1 MHRRVRNRR
10 MPSCVARHMTSAPTI
25 GILGAGK
32 VGTVLA
38 RLVHAAGH
46 PVLLSGS
53 GDPAR
58 IRLIVDVIAPGARAV
73 WSADAAREADIVV
86 LALPLGKLDSVPVDA
101 LAGKVVVDAMNYWW
115 ETDGLRDDLS
125 DVRTSTSELVQQH
138 LPASRVVK
146 GFNHM
151 GYHDLDEGALPAGH
165 PERSAI
171 ALASDD
177 REALDVV
184 ADLVDAI
191 GFDPV
196 ALPTLADGIAL
207 EPGSLAFGADV
218 GASELRETVRDFW
231 SSQRG
236 LAVARARRSPGPVA
250 GADAAVE
257 VTAG

>member
-1 MHRRVRNRR
+1 
-10 MPSCVARHMTSAPTI
+10 MTSPATI

-38 RLVHAAGH
+38 RLLHAAGH

-73 WSADAAREADIVV
+73 WSEEAAREADIVV

-101 LAGKVVVDAMNYWW
+101 LAGKIVVDAMNYWW
-115 ETDGLRDDLS
+115 ETDGIRDDLA
-125 DVRTSTSELVQQH
+125 DVRQSTSELVQRH
-138 LPASRVVK
+138 LPDSIIVK

-151 GYHDLDEGALPAGH
+151 GYHDLDEGALPAGD
-165 PERSAI
+165 PERKAI
-171 ALASDD
+171 ALAADD
-177 REALDVV
+177 EAALARV
-184 ADLVDAI
+184 AEIVDAI

-196 ALPTLADGIAL
+196 ALPSLADGISL
-207 EPGSLAFGADV
+207 EPGSLAFGANV
-218 GASELRETVRDFW
+218 GAAELVETARSFW

-236 LAVARARRSPGPVA
+236 LAVGRARSR
-250 GADAAVE
+250 DAAFE
-257 VTAG
+257 PA

>member
-1 MHRRVRNRR
+1 MRPARASRRRNARR
-10 MPSCVARHMTSAPTI
+10 TRRVARHMTSPATI

-38 RLVHAAGH
+38 RLFHAAGH

-73 WSADAAREADIVV
+73 RAEEAAREADVVV

-101 LAGKVVVDAMNYWW
+101 LADTIVVDAMNYWW
-115 ETDGLRDDLS
+115 ETDGIRDDLA
-125 DVRTSTSELVQQH
+125 DVRQSTSELVQRH
-138 LPASRVVK
+138 LPRSTVVK

-151 GYHDLDEGALPAGH
+151 GYHDLDEGALPAGD
-165 PERSAI
+165 PSRSAI
-171 ALASDD
+171 ALAADD
-177 REALDVV
+177 KEALAVV
-184 ADLVDAI
+184 AALVDAI

-207 EPGSLAFGADV
+207 EPGSLAFGANV
-218 GASELRETVRDFW
+218 GAEELRDTVQDFW

-236 LAVARARRSPGPVA
+236 LAVARVRGR
-250 GADAAVE
+250 D
-257 VTAG
+257 VTPELA

>member
-1 MHRRVRNRR
+1 
-10 MPSCVARHMTSAPTI
+10 MTSPATI

-38 RLVHAAGH
+38 RLLHAAGH

-73 WSADAAREADIVV
+73 WSEEAAREADVVV

-101 LAGKVVVDAMNYWW
+101 LAGKIVVDAMNYWW
-115 ETDGLRDDLS
+115 ETDGIRDDLA
-125 DVRTSTSELVQQH
+125 DVRQSTSELVQRH
-138 LPASRVVK
+138 LPDSIIVK

-151 GYHDLDEGALPAGH
+151 GYHDLDEGALPAGD
-165 PERSAI
+165 PERKAI
-171 ALASDD
+171 ALAADD
-177 REALDVV
+177 EAALARV
-184 ADLVDAI
+184 AEIVDAI

-196 ALPTLADGIAL
+196 ALPSLADGISL
-207 EPGSLAFGADV
+207 EPGSLAFGANV
-218 GASELRETVRDFW
+218 GAAELVETARSFW

-236 LAVARARRSPGPVA
+236 LAVGRARSR
-250 GADAAVE
+250 DAAVE
-257 VTAG
+257 PA

>member
-1 MHRRVRNRR
+1 
-10 MPSCVARHMTSAPTI
+10 MTSPATI

-38 RLVHAAGH
+38 RLLHAAGH

-73 WSADAAREADIVV
+73 WSEEAAREADIVV

-101 LAGKVVVDAMNYWW
+101 LAGKIVVDAMNYWW
-115 ETDGLRDDLS
+115 ETDGIRDDLA
-125 DVRTSTSELVQQH
+125 DVRQSTSELVQRH
-138 LPASRVVK
+138 LPDSIIVK

-151 GYHDLDEGALPAGH
+151 GYHDLDEGALPAGD
-165 PERSAI
+165 PERKAI
-171 ALASDD
+171 ALAADD
-177 REALDVV
+177 EAALARV
-184 ADLVDAI
+184 AEIVDAI

-196 ALPTLADGIAL
+196 ALPSLADGISL
-207 EPGSLAFGADV
+207 EPGSLAFGANV
-218 GASELRETVRDFW
+218 GAAELVETARSFW

-236 LAVARARRSPGPVA
+236 LAVGRARSRDS
-250 GADAAVE
+250 AVE
-257 VTAG
+257 PA

>member
-1 MHRRVRNRR
+1 
-10 MPSCVARHMTSAPTI
+10 MTSAPTI

-38 RLVHAAGH
+38 RLLHAAGH
-46 PVLLSGS
+46 PVLLAGS

-73 WSADAAREADIVV
+73 WSADAAREADVVV
-86 LALPLGKLDSVPVDA
+86 LALPLGKLDSVPVEA

-125 DVRTSTSELVQQH
+125 DARTSTSELVQRH

-151 GYHDLDEGALPAGH
+151 GYHDLDEGALPAGD
-165 PERSAI
+165 PDRSAI

-177 REALDVV
+177 RAALDVV
-184 ADLVDAI
+184 AALVDAV
-191 GFDPV
+191 GFDAV

-218 GASELRETVRDFW
+218 GAAELTDTVRSFW

-236 LAVARARRSPGPVA
+236 LTVARARGWATHPD
-250 GADAAVE
+250 GAPAQSVDEPSE

>member
-1 MHRRVRNRR
+1 
-10 MPSCVARHMTSAPTI
+10 MTSPATI

-38 RLVHAAGH
+38 RLLHAAGH

-73 WSADAAREADIVV
+73 WSEEAAREADIVV

-101 LAGKVVVDAMNYWW
+101 LAGKIVVDAMNYWW
-115 ETDGLRDDLS
+115 ETDGIRDDLA
-125 DVRTSTSELVQQH
+125 DVRQSTSELVQRH
-138 LPASRVVK
+138 LPDSIIVK

-151 GYHDLDEGALPAGH
+151 GYHDLDEGALPAGD
-165 PERSAI
+165 PERKAI
-171 ALASDD
+171 ALAADD
-177 REALDVV
+177 EAALARV
-184 ADLVDAI
+184 AEIVDAI

-196 ALPTLADGIAL
+196 ALPSLADGISL
-207 EPGSLAFGADV
+207 EPGSLAFGANV
-218 GASELRETVRDFW
+218 GAAELVETARSFW

-236 LAVARARRSPGPVA
+236 LAVGRARSR
-250 GADAAVE
+250 DAAVE
-257 VTAG
+257 PA

>member
-1 MHRRVRNRR
+1 
-10 MPSCVARHMTSAPTI
+10 MTSASTT

-32 VGTVLA
+32 VGPVLA

-46 PVLLSGS
+46 PVLLAGS

-58 IRLIVDVIAPGARAV
+58 IRLIVDVIAPGARAA

-138 LPASRVVK
+138 LPESRVVK

-151 GYHDLDEGALPAGH
+151 GYHDLDEGALPAGD
-165 PERSAI
+165 PGRSAI

-196 ALPTLADGIAL
+196 ALPTRADGIAL

-218 GASELRETVRDFW
+218 GATELRETVRDFW
-231 SSQRG
+231 TSQRG
-236 LAVARARRSPGPVA
+236 LGVARARGMANP
-250 GADAAVE
+250 ADGSAETVE